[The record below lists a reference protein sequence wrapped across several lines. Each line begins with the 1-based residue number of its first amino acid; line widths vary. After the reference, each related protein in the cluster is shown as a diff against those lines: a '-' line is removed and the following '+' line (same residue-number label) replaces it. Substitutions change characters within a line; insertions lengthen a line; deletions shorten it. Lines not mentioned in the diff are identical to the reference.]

1 MPYNPYGVSGSI
13 ITPPRDVRV
22 SKAWQ
27 GSRSR
32 RFSNLVVRDKSGN
45 IIVAIE
51 DSPAVKLAKRSR
63 KVAQVVS
70 PTTPKPLTN
79 DELRRIA
86 LDERRREFEAQQA
99 GNYRKLVG
107 EYN

>member
-63 KVAQVVS
+63 KVAQVVA

-86 LDERRREFEAQQA
+86 LDERKREFEAQQA
-99 GNYRKLVG
+99 ENYRKLVG
-107 EYN
+107 NYN

>member
-1 MPYNPYGVSGSI
+1 MPYNPFGVSGSI
-13 ITPPRDVRV
+13 ITPPRDVRA
-22 SKAWQ
+22 SKAWL

-70 PTTPKPLTN
+70 PTTPKPLTEL
-79 DELRRIA
+79 ELRKIA
-86 LDERRREFEAQQA
+86 LDERKREFEAQQA

>member
-22 SKAWQ
+22 SKAWK
-27 GSRSR
+27 GSRSK

-51 DSPAVKLAKRSR
+51 DSQAVKLARRTIKNA
-63 KVAQVVS
+63 K
-70 PTTPKPLTN
+70 PKPDTTPKPLSN

-86 LDERRREFEAQQA
+86 LDERKAMMA
-99 GNYRKLVG
+99 SLLAKPADNYL
-107 EYN
+107 

>member
-13 ITPPRDVRV
+13 ITPPRQVRV

-63 KVAQVVS
+63 KVAK
-70 PTTPKPLTN
+70 PTDTTPKPPTEA
-79 DELRRIA
+79 ELRAIA
-86 LDERRREFEAQQA
+86 LDERRRQFEAEQA
-99 GNYRKLVG
+99 QNYRKLVG
-107 EYN
+107 NYN

>member
-22 SKAWQ
+22 SKAWL
-27 GSRSR
+27 GSRSK
-32 RFSNLVVRDKSGN
+32 RFSNLVVRDKAGN

-51 DSPAVKLAKRSR
+51 DSQAVKLARRTIKNA
-63 KVAQVVS
+63 K
-70 PTTPKPLTN
+70 PKPDTTPKPLSN

-86 LDERRREFEAQQA
+86 LDERKAMMASLWAKPAPQ
-99 GNYRKLVG
+99 
-107 EYN
+107 YN

>member
-1 MPYNPYGVSGSI
+1 MPYNPFGVSGSI

-22 SKAWQ
+22 SKAWK

-70 PTTPKPLTN
+70 PTTPKPLSEL
-79 DELRRIA
+79 ELRKIA
-86 LDERRREFEAQQA
+86 LDERKREFEAQQA